1 MILCVSERAN
11 GDISIPSFPDT
22 ACHRRSSLG
31 RRWFV
36 LPGEARQSGEGSLSA
51 MSWQGCH
58 FYSNANMPWRSY
70 FLNILGL
77 NHRS

>member
-36 LPGEARQSGEGSLSA
+36 LPHEVSSYSHELPAAAKLARVERGRFPL
-51 MSWQGCH
+51 
-58 FYSNANMPWRSY
+58 
-70 FLNILGL
+70 
-77 NHRS
+77 